1 MALSRKRS
9 TIMSEFDF
17 NKFMIKLY
25 HNAMKLEEKT
35 LKLERSVNLTI
46 NEMHLLECVKC
57 GTKGEEG
64 PTISAIA
71 AEMDITRPSAT
82 VAINKLTLKKYVE
95 KTGCA
100 NDGRSVRVK
109 LTSKGEKAYTM
120 HRKYHK
126 NLVEEMK
133 GTFSEEEMK
142 SMIESCEKL
151 GDFFG
156 KKLEALA
163 EEDDEF

>member
-1 MALSRKRS
+1 
-9 TIMSEFDF
+9 MSDFDF
-17 NKFMIKLY
+17 NKFILKL
-25 HNAMKLEEKT
+25 HRNSKKLEEKK
-35 LKLERSVNLTI
+35 LKLSRNVNLTI
-46 NEMHLLECVKC
+46 NEIHLLECVKS

-64 PTISAIA
+64 PTISTIA

-95 KTGCA
+95 KTGCS

-109 LTSKGEKAYTM
+109 LTSKGDKAYNM

-126 NLVEEMK
+126 NLIEEMK
-133 GTFSEEEMK
+133 NTFGEEDMAALTEYCKKLDKFFSERL
-142 SMIESCEKL
+142 EKIS
-151 GDFFG
+151 
-156 KKLEALA
+156 

>member
-1 MALSRKRS
+1 
-9 TIMSEFDF
+9 MSEFDF

-57 GTKGEEG
+57 GTKGDEG

-71 AEMDITRPSAT
+71 SEMDITRPSAT

-109 LTSKGEKAYTM
+109 LTSKGEKAYNM

-133 GTFSEEEMK
+133 STFSEKEMK
-142 SMIESCEKL
+142 TLTESCEKL
-151 GDFFG
+151 GQFFG
-156 KKLEALA
+156 KKLETLEE
-163 EEDDEF
+163 EEDEF